1 MNLLIVG
8 RKSKTQ
14 MRNMFY
20 WVGIISI
27 LICLPLRVS
36 AQSYEQ
42 MWKQVEVLEQKQLP
56 KSAIQELRK
65 IYEYAKQE
73 KNVSQMM
80 KAHLT
85 RASLCIDITP
95 DSLDSELSA
104 LKAWMEEE
112 KDTVY
117 QAILN
122 NLLGYYILD
131 TGKKDETAIDTAIA
145 YFQRSLQDKE
155 ILFRKSAVDYRPM
168 TNSKE
173 LSEKYCG
180 DNMYQLLA
188 RQAISRLSGY
198 FIANPVSAEK
208 IQTEI
213 LSIYDGL
220 IDFYRQQGM
229 TDARLLLM
237 LDKLHYKGN
246 DVSRGGVNE
255 RLRLTDEQVITL
267 LKQWAE
273 EFADSPLCGE
283 VYCQLAERYDRMQ
296 DYTAK
301 LKAAQTGL
309 AKYPRSLSANDLK
322 EQIAEV
328 LTPRLMVEIPFAYPG
343 KDVDLKVKYRNL
355 AGLTVELYR
364 MNLPVTS
371 PVLEREIN
379 ASTLSQYGKLVSS
392 RHYDLA
398 ATPDYKETDTLL
410 RYKFPVEGIYV
421 VKSIPDGHRKYTA
434 YGKAGQGG
442 FQRCAIA
449 GVFVGN
455 RGHTVSIQAAQC
467 NAGILFLGVCMVQ
480 HAKGNAQHNHH
491 GNQHKKGQHFLCVH
505 WLLSP
510 KVSAAL
516 EISTA
521 AAHQSDG
528 NTGHDKGQRHHNG
541 KQQAKQ
547 LNRSARHHQGFGT
560 HALAV
565 DHHTLAG
572 HPVHG
577 AGQQLGI
584 AAGNRAVHLA
594 VQHVGAVHPHHFG
607 AGSAVACGNG
617 NVKGAVGIICPLLG
631 GGSLGVILHG
641 VCRAAGA
648 QQGGQ
653 GQVIGCCR
661 LFTRPCATG
670 VKTACRQLCPR

>member
-20 WVGIISI
+20 WAGIISI

-155 ILFRKSAVDYRPM
+155 ILFRKSAVDYCPM

-198 FIANPVSAEK
+198 FIANPVLAEK

-255 RLRLTDEQVITL
+255 KLRLTDEQVITL

-392 RHYDLA
+392 RHYNLA

-434 YGKAGQGG
+434 YGKAYVSSLQ
-442 FQRCAIA
+442 AI
-449 GVFVGN
+449 
-455 RGHTVSIQAAQC
+455 S
-467 NAGILFLGVCMVQ
+467 LG
-480 HAKGNAQHNHH
+480 
-491 GNQHKKGQHFLCVH
+491 L
-505 WLLSP
+505 P
-510 KVSAAL
+510 
-516 EISTA
+516 
-521 AAHQSDG
+521 D
-528 NTGHDKGQRHHNG
+528 G
-541 KQQAKQ
+541 KQEI
-547 LNRSARHHQGFGT
+547 NI
-560 HALAV
+560 V
-565 DHHTLAG
+565 DRLTG
-572 HPVHG
+572 HPVTG
-577 AGQQLGI
+577 TEVAYYRVSPGEGYRLIKAYPVNGKGSVILTPPSVGNWLGI
-584 AAGNRAVHLA
+584 NVRKPGADYMEISYAGFSNAGY
-594 VQHVGAVHPHHFG
+594 HVP
-607 AGSAVACGNG
+607 GSR
-617 NVKGAVGIICPLLG
+617 K
-631 GGSLGVILHG
+631 
-641 VCRAAGA
+641 
-648 QQGGQ
+648 
-653 GQVIGCCR
+653 
-661 LFTRPCATG
+661 
-670 VKTACRQLCPR
+670 

>member
-20 WVGIISI
+20 WAGIISI

-434 YGKAGQGG
+434 YGKAYVSSLQ
-442 FQRCAIA
+442 AI
-449 GVFVGN
+449 
-455 RGHTVSIQAAQC
+455 S
-467 NAGILFLGVCMVQ
+467 LG
-480 HAKGNAQHNHH
+480 
-491 GNQHKKGQHFLCVH
+491 L
-505 WLLSP
+505 P
-510 KVSAAL
+510 
-516 EISTA
+516 
-521 AAHQSDG
+521 D
-528 NTGHDKGQRHHNG
+528 G
-541 KQQAKQ
+541 KQEI
-547 LNRSARHHQGFGT
+547 NI
-560 HALAV
+560 V
-565 DHHTLAG
+565 DRLTG
-572 HPVHG
+572 HPVTG
-577 AGQQLGI
+577 TEVAYYRVSPGEGYRLIKAYPVNGKGSVILTPPSVGNWLGI
-584 AAGNRAVHLA
+584 NVRKPGADYMEISYAGFSNAGYHVPVHESGKSTFL
-594 VQHVGAVHPHHFG
+594 F
-607 AGSAVACGNG
+607 
-617 NVKGAVGIICPLLG
+617 
-631 GGSLGVILHG
+631 SLTVRCI
-641 VCRAAGA
+641 VPARWCMFRE
-648 QQGGQ
+648 
-653 GQVIGCCR
+653 
-661 LFTRPCATG
+661 
-670 VKTACRQLCPR
+670 

>member
-434 YGKAGQGG
+434 YGKAYVSSLQ
-442 FQRCAIA
+442 AI
-449 GVFVGN
+449 
-455 RGHTVSIQAAQC
+455 S
-467 NAGILFLGVCMVQ
+467 LG
-480 HAKGNAQHNHH
+480 
-491 GNQHKKGQHFLCVH
+491 L
-505 WLLSP
+505 P
-510 KVSAAL
+510 
-516 EISTA
+516 
-521 AAHQSDG
+521 D
-528 NTGHDKGQRHHNG
+528 G
-541 KQQAKQ
+541 KQEI
-547 LNRSARHHQGFGT
+547 NI
-560 HALAV
+560 V
-565 DHHTLAG
+565 DRLTG
-572 HPVHG
+572 HPVTG
-577 AGQQLGI
+577 TEVAYYRVSPGEGYRLIKAYPVNGKGNVILTPPSVGNWLGI
-584 AAGNRAVHLA
+584 NVRKPGADYMEISYAGFSNAGYHVPGSRKWEKHVSLFTDRALYR
-594 VQHVGAVHPHHFG
+594 P
-607 AGSAVACGNG
+607 
-617 NVKGAVGIICPLLG
+617 
-631 GGSLGVILHG
+631 
-641 VCRAAGA
+641 
-648 QQGGQ
+648 
-653 GQVIGCCR
+653 GQVVHVSGFDIFCC
-661 LFTRPCATG
+661 
-670 VKTACRQLCPR
+670 

>member
-20 WVGIISI
+20 WAGIISI

-255 RLRLTDEQVITL
+255 KLRLTDEQVITL

-434 YGKAGQGG
+434 YGKAYVSSLQ
-442 FQRCAIA
+442 AI
-449 GVFVGN
+449 
-455 RGHTVSIQAAQC
+455 S
-467 NAGILFLGVCMVQ
+467 LG
-480 HAKGNAQHNHH
+480 
-491 GNQHKKGQHFLCVH
+491 L
-505 WLLSP
+505 P
-510 KVSAAL
+510 
-516 EISTA
+516 
-521 AAHQSDG
+521 D
-528 NTGHDKGQRHHNG
+528 G
-541 KQQAKQ
+541 KQEI
-547 LNRSARHHQGFGT
+547 NI
-560 HALAV
+560 V
-565 DHHTLAG
+565 DRLTG
-572 HPVHG
+572 HPVTG
-577 AGQQLGI
+577 TEVAYYRVSPGEGYRLIKAYPVNGKGSVILTPPSVGNWLGI
-584 AAGNRAVHLA
+584 
-594 VQHVGAVHPHHFG
+594 
-607 AGSAVACGNG
+607 
-617 NVKGAVGIICPLLG
+617 NVRKP
-631 GGSLGVILHG
+631 
-641 VCRAAGA
+641 
-648 QQGGQ
+648 
-653 GQVIGCCR
+653 
-661 LFTRPCATG
+661 
-670 VKTACRQLCPR
+670 

>member
-20 WVGIISI
+20 WAGIISI

-155 ILFRKSAVDYRPM
+155 ILFRKSAVDYCPM

-208 IQTEI
+208 IQNEI

-255 RLRLTDEQVITL
+255 KLRLTDEQVITL

-371 PVLEREIN
+371 PVLERY
-379 ASTLSQYGKLVSS
+379 LYL
-392 RHYDLA
+392 
-398 ATPDYKETDTLL
+398 
-410 RYKFPVEGIYV
+410 
-421 VKSIPDGHRKYTA
+421 
-434 YGKAGQGG
+434 
-442 FQRCAIA
+442 
-449 GVFVGN
+449 
-455 RGHTVSIQAAQC
+455 
-467 NAGILFLGVCMVQ
+467 
-480 HAKGNAQHNHH
+480 
-491 GNQHKKGQHFLCVH
+491 
-505 WLLSP
+505 
-510 KVSAAL
+510 
-516 EISTA
+516 
-521 AAHQSDG
+521 
-528 NTGHDKGQRHHNG
+528 
-541 KQQAKQ
+541 
-547 LNRSARHHQGFGT
+547 
-560 HALAV
+560 
-565 DHHTLAG
+565 
-572 HPVHG
+572 
-577 AGQQLGI
+577 
-584 AAGNRAVHLA
+584 
-594 VQHVGAVHPHHFG
+594 
-607 AGSAVACGNG
+607 
-617 NVKGAVGIICPLLG
+617 
-631 GGSLGVILHG
+631 
-641 VCRAAGA
+641 
-648 QQGGQ
+648 
-653 GQVIGCCR
+653 
-661 LFTRPCATG
+661 
-670 VKTACRQLCPR
+670 